1 VMADNSKEKVAHFWS
16 LCANIHIVYDLYR
29 RLYFATPRRFELYD
43 AVARLSFR
51 QLHHILKEYIVLQF
65 AKITD
70 PAKTGKTFNYTTNY
84 VIEEI
89 DWPDDVHKQLTEIN
103 ARLMT
108 FREYVKDVRNQRI
121 AHYDLNAEIEQKVLG
136 IFPENSEIAFLWDL
150 DSFVNIAYCH
160 SHSGNYIPI
169 THATSPDIDN
179 LVEALAKA
187 RVFDLCAKCNETER
201 FAALTAFEHSSP

>member
-1 VMADNSKEKVAHFWS
+1 VVPNTSREKVAQFWS

-29 RLYFATPRRFELYD
+29 RLYFADPRRFELYD

-70 PAKTGKTFNYTTNY
+70 PAKTGKSFNYTTNY
-84 VIEEI
+84 IIEEI
-89 DWPDDVHKQLTEIN
+89 DWPYDVHKQLTEIN
-103 ARLMT
+103 TRLMT

-121 AHYDLNAEIEQKVLG
+121 AHYDFNTEIEWKALG
-136 IFPENSEIAFLWDL
+136 IFPENSEIAFLRDL

-160 SHSGNYIPI
+160 FHNVNYIPI

-179 LVEALAKA
+179 LAEALVKA

-201 FAALTAFEHSSP
+201 FAALTALESSQ